1 MNCLQLN
8 GLGHRLSLTMCWT
21 LTGVSLAL
29 NSSQVSTTFYVK
41 KEIINIMPAKS
52 KDLIPEKGIL
62 KIIIVIRWEN
72 VILDSDPAKL
82 YDV

>member
-1 MNCLQLN
+1 
-8 GLGHRLSLTMCWT
+8 
-21 LTGVSLAL
+21 
-29 NSSQVSTTFYVK
+29 
-41 KEIINIMPAKS
+41 MPAKS